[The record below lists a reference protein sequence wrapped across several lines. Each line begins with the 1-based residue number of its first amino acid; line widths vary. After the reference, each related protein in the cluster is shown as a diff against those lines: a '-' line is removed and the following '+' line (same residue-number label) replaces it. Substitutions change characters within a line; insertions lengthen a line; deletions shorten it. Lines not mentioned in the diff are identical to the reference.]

1 MSKSILGQQGFT
13 LTELIV
19 GMGLLT
25 LMLAGTFL
33 AISTTNTVNANTM
46 NITQNVQAARDIMAN
61 IYPEFENASNIKT
74 KANFAITCN
83 LSDETPDT
91 ITYTK
96 KTPTTAIASSISVD
110 AQKKNIV
117 ITSGST
123 TKTIPVNGLQSLTIA
138 RDNIDRRIKITLIV
152 NNGLRNTNYKLEE
165 TVVSL
170 DPKISWTNTIP

>member
-1 MSKSILGQQGFT
+1 MRKSILGQQGFT

-96 KTPTTAIASSISVD
+96 TTAIPSSISVD
-110 AQKKNIV
+110 DQKKNIV

-165 TVVSL
+165 NVVSL

>member
-1 MSKSILGQQGFT
+1 MSKSIWGQQGFS

-19 GMGLLT
+19 GMALLT
-25 LMLAGTFL
+25 LMLAGIFL

-96 KTPTTAIASSISVD
+96 TTAIPSSISVD
-110 AQKKNIV
+110 DQKKNIV

-165 TVVSL
+165 NVVSL
-170 DPKISWTNTIP
+170 DPKMSWTNTIP

>member
-1 MSKSILGQQGFT
+1 MSKSIWGQQGFS

-19 GMGLLT
+19 GMALLT
-25 LMLAGTFL
+25 LMLAGIFL

-46 NITQNVQAARDIMAN
+46 NITQNVQAARDIMAH

-96 KTPTTAIASSISVD
+96 TTAIPSSISVD
-110 AQKKNIV
+110 DQKKNIV

-138 RDNIDRRIKITLIV
+138 RDKIDRRIKITLIV

-165 TVVSL
+165 NVVSL

>member
-1 MSKSILGQQGFT
+1 MSKSIWGQQGFS

-19 GMGLLT
+19 GMALLT
-25 LMLAGTFL
+25 LMLAGIFL

-46 NITQNVQAARDIMAN
+46 NITQNVQAARDIMAH
-61 IYPEFENASNIKT
+61 IYPEFENASNIET

-96 KTPTTAIASSISVD
+96 TTAIPSSISVD
-110 AQKKNIV
+110 DQKKNIV

-165 TVVSL
+165 TVVPL
-170 DPKISWTNTIP
+170 DPKMSWTNTIP

>member
-1 MSKSILGQQGFT
+1 MSKSIWGQQGFS

-19 GMGLLT
+19 GMALLT
-25 LMLAGTFL
+25 LMLAGIFL

-96 KTPTTAIASSISVD
+96 TTAIPSSISVD
-110 AQKKNIV
+110 DQKKNIV

-165 TVVSL
+165 TVVPL
-170 DPKISWTNTIP
+170 DPKMSWTNTIP

>member
-1 MSKSILGQQGFT
+1 MSKSILGQQGFS

-19 GMGLLT
+19 GMALLT
-25 LMLAGTFL
+25 LMLAGIFL

-46 NITQNVQAARDIMAN
+46 NITQNVQAARDIMAH

-96 KTPTTAIASSISVD
+96 TTAIPSSISVD
-110 AQKKNIV
+110 DQKKNIV

-165 TVVSL
+165 TVVPL
-170 DPKISWTNTIP
+170 DPKMSWTNTIP

>member
-1 MSKSILGQQGFT
+1 MRKSILGQQGFT

-25 LMLAGTFL
+25 LMLAGIFL

-96 KTPTTAIASSISVD
+96 TTAIASSISVD

-165 TVVSL
+165 NVVSL
-170 DPKISWTNTIP
+170 DPKMSWTNTIP

>member
-1 MSKSILGQQGFT
+1 MSKSIWGQQGFS

-19 GMGLLT
+19 GMALLT

-33 AISTTNTVNANTM
+33 TISTTNTVNANTM

-96 KTPTTAIASSISVD
+96 KTPTTAITSSISVD
-110 AQKKNIV
+110 AQKKTLLLLV
-117 ITSGST
+117 AALP
-123 TKTIPVNGLQSLTIA
+123 KQS
-138 RDNIDRRIKITLIV
+138 R
-152 NNGLRNTNYKLEE
+152 
-165 TVVSL
+165 
-170 DPKISWTNTIP
+170 

>member
-96 KTPTTAIASSISVD
+96 TTAIPSSISVD
-110 AQKKNIV
+110 DQKKNIV

-165 TVVSL
+165 NVVSL
-170 DPKISWTNTIP
+170 DPKMSWTNTIP

>member
-1 MSKSILGQQGFT
+1 MSKSIWGQQGFS

-19 GMGLLT
+19 GMALLT
-25 LMLAGTFL
+25 LMLAGIFL

-46 NITQNVQAARDIMAN
+46 NITQNVQAARDIMAH

-96 KTPTTAIASSISVD
+96 TTAIPSSISVD
-110 AQKKNIV
+110 DQKKNIV

-170 DPKISWTNTIP
+170 DPNMSWTNTIP

>member
-1 MSKSILGQQGFT
+1 MSKNILGQQGFT

-33 AISTTNTVNANTM
+33 TISTTNTVNANTM
-46 NITQNVQAARDIMAN
+46 NITQNVQAARDIMAH
-61 IYPEFENASNIKT
+61 IYPEFENASNIET

-96 KTPTTAIASSISVD
+96 TTAIPSSISVD

-165 TVVSL
+165 NVVSL

>member
-1 MSKSILGQQGFT
+1 MRKSILGQQGFT

-96 KTPTTAIASSISVD
+96 TTAIPSSISVD
-110 AQKKNIV
+110 DQKKNIV

-165 TVVSL
+165 NVVPL
-170 DPKISWTNTIP
+170 DPKMSWTNTIP

>member
-1 MSKSILGQQGFT
+1 MSKSIWGQQGFS

-19 GMGLLT
+19 GMALLT
-25 LMLAGTFL
+25 LMLAGIFL

-96 KTPTTAIASSISVD
+96 TTAIPSSISVD
-110 AQKKNIV
+110 DQKKNIV

-165 TVVSL
+165 NVVSL
-170 DPKISWTNTIP
+170 DPKISWSNTIP

>member
-1 MSKSILGQQGFT
+1 MRKSILGQQGFT

-96 KTPTTAIASSISVD
+96 TTAIPSSISVD

-165 TVVSL
+165 NVVSL

>member
-1 MSKSILGQQGFT
+1 MSKSIWGQQGFS

-19 GMGLLT
+19 GMALLT

-96 KTPTTAIASSISVD
+96 TTAIPSSISVD
-110 AQKKNIV
+110 DQKKNIV

-165 TVVSL
+165 NVVSL
-170 DPKISWTNTIP
+170 DPKMSWTNTIP

>member
-96 KTPTTAIASSISVD
+96 TTAIPSSISVD
-110 AQKKNIV
+110 DQKKNIV

-165 TVVSL
+165 NVVSL

>member
-1 MSKSILGQQGFT
+1 MRKSILGQQGFT

-46 NITQNVQAARDIMAN
+46 NITQNVQAARDIMAH

-96 KTPTTAIASSISVD
+96 TTAIPSSISVD
-110 AQKKNIV
+110 DQKKNIV

-165 TVVSL
+165 NVVSL
-170 DPKISWTNTIP
+170 DPKMSWTNTIT

>member
-1 MSKSILGQQGFT
+1 MRKSILGQQGFT

-33 AISTTNTVNANTM
+33 TISTTNTVNANTM

-96 KTPTTAIASSISVD
+96 TTAKPSSISVD
-110 AQKKNIV
+110 DQKKNIV

-165 TVVSL
+165 NVVSL

>member
-1 MSKSILGQQGFT
+1 MRKSILGQQGFT

-25 LMLAGTFL
+25 LMLAGIFL

-96 KTPTTAIASSISVD
+96 TTAIPSSISVD
-110 AQKKNIV
+110 DQKKNIV

-165 TVVSL
+165 NVVSL
-170 DPKISWTNTIP
+170 DPKMSWTNTIP

>member
-61 IYPEFENASNIKT
+61 IYPEFENASAINT
-74 KANFAITCN
+74 NATFAITCN
-83 LSDETPDT
+83 VSDT
-91 ITYTK
+91 
-96 KTPTTAIASSISVD
+96 TPTTINYT
-110 AQKKNIV
+110 KN
-117 ITSGST
+117 S
-123 TKTIPVNGLQSLTIA
+123 
-138 RDNIDRRIKITLIV
+138 D
-152 NNGLRNTNYKLEE
+152 
-165 TVVSL
+165 
-170 DPKISWTNTIP
+170 

>member
-25 LMLAGTFL
+25 LMLAGIFL

-96 KTPTTAIASSISVD
+96 TTAIASSISVD

-165 TVVSL
+165 NVVSL
-170 DPKISWTNTIP
+170 DPKMSWTNTIP

>member
-96 KTPTTAIASSISVD
+96 TTAIPSSISVD
-110 AQKKNIV
+110 DQKKTLLLLV
-117 ITSGST
+117 AALP
-123 TKTIPVNGLQSLTIA
+123 KQS
-138 RDNIDRRIKITLIV
+138 R
-152 NNGLRNTNYKLEE
+152 
-165 TVVSL
+165 
-170 DPKISWTNTIP
+170 

>member
-1 MSKSILGQQGFT
+1 MSKSIWGQQGFS

-19 GMGLLT
+19 GMALLT
-25 LMLAGTFL
+25 LMLAGIFL

-46 NITQNVQAARDIMAN
+46 NITQNVQAARDIMAH
-61 IYPEFENASNIKT
+61 IYPEFENASNIET

-96 KTPTTAIASSISVD
+96 TTAIPSSISVD
-110 AQKKNIV
+110 DQKKNIV

-165 TVVSL
+165 NVVSL

>member
-1 MSKSILGQQGFT
+1 MSKSIWGQQGFS

-19 GMGLLT
+19 GMALLT
-25 LMLAGTFL
+25 LMLAGIFL

-46 NITQNVQAARDIMAN
+46 NITQNVQAARDIMAH

-96 KTPTTAIASSISVD
+96 TTAIPSSISVD
-110 AQKKNIV
+110 DQKKNIV

-165 TVVSL
+165 NVVSL

>member
-74 KANFAITCN
+74 KANFAISQCR
-83 LSDETPDT
+83 EFE
-91 ITYTK
+91 
-96 KTPTTAIASSISVD
+96 
-110 AQKKNIV
+110 
-117 ITSGST
+117 
-123 TKTIPVNGLQSLTIA
+123 
-138 RDNIDRRIKITLIV
+138 RR
-152 NNGLRNTNYKLEE
+152 
-165 TVVSL
+165 
-170 DPKISWTNTIP
+170 

>member
-1 MSKSILGQQGFT
+1 MSKSIWGQQGFS

-19 GMGLLT
+19 GMALLT
-25 LMLAGTFL
+25 LMLAGIFL

-96 KTPTTAIASSISVD
+96 TTAIPSSISVD

-165 TVVSL
+165 NVVSL

>member
-1 MSKSILGQQGFT
+1 MSKSIWGQQGFS

-19 GMGLLT
+19 GMALLT
-25 LMLAGTFL
+25 LMLAGIFL

-96 KTPTTAIASSISVD
+96 TTAIPSSISVD
-110 AQKKNIV
+110 DQKKNIV

-165 TVVSL
+165 NVVSL

>member
-1 MSKSILGQQGFT
+1 MSKSIWGQQGFS

-19 GMGLLT
+19 GMALLT

-46 NITQNVQAARDIMAN
+46 NITQNVQAARDIMAH
-61 IYPEFENASNIKT
+61 IYPEFENASNIET

-96 KTPTTAIASSISVD
+96 QSATTAIASSISID
-110 AQKKNIV
+110 AAKKNII
-117 ITSGST
+117 ITNGT
-123 TKTIPVNGLQSLTIA
+123 ITKTVPINGLQSLTVA
-138 RDNIDRRIKITLIV
+138 RDGTTNRRIKITLVI
-152 NNGLRNTNYKLEE
+152 NNGQHNTNYTLEE
-165 TVVSL
+165 NVVSL
-170 DPKISWTNTIP
+170 APSITW

>member
-1 MSKSILGQQGFT
+1 MSKSIWGQQGFS

-19 GMGLLT
+19 GMALLT
-25 LMLAGTFL
+25 LMLAGIFL

-91 ITYTK
+91 IT
-96 KTPTTAIASSISVD
+96 
-110 AQKKNIV
+110 
-117 ITSGST
+117 
-123 TKTIPVNGLQSLTIA
+123 
-138 RDNIDRRIKITLIV
+138 
-152 NNGLRNTNYKLEE
+152 
-165 TVVSL
+165 
-170 DPKISWTNTIP
+170 

>member
-1 MSKSILGQQGFT
+1 MSKSIWGQQGFS

-19 GMGLLT
+19 GMALLT
-25 LMLAGTFL
+25 LMLAGIFL

-46 NITQNVQAARDIMAN
+46 NITQNVQAARDIMAH

-96 KTPTTAIASSISVD
+96 TTAIPSSISVD
-110 AQKKNIV
+110 DQKKNIV

-165 TVVSL
+165 TVVPL
-170 DPKISWTNTIP
+170 DPKMSWTNTIP